1 LNTEKIKIKNRK
13 MGFTCGDN
21 WEENPR
27 DPFVENEKERLD
39 SEKRRNFAD
48 QYGMLRKEEILFGM

>member
-1 LNTEKIKIKNRK
+1 
-13 MGFTCGDN
+13 
-21 WEENPR
+21 
-27 DPFVENEKERLD
+27 LD